1 MLFSASNKHCAAL
14 PLLEGYDEWS
24 HFATVQRVA
33 LRGEPLVSRFSQ
45 IPRDVTASLVFFFN
59 DTATTEIYTLS
70 LHDALPISSPWRPAP
85 SMSSI
90 GAISILRGSTGS
102 RSRRHSSSRARKK
115 TSYSNVAT
123 LIPWTRA
130 QECAPTRRSC

>member
-1 MLFSASNKHCAAL
+1 
-14 PLLEGYDEWS
+14 
-24 HFATVQRVA
+24 
-33 LRGEPLVSRFSQ
+33 
-45 IPRDVTASLVFFFN
+45 
-59 DTATTEIYTLS
+59 
-70 LHDALPISSPWRPAP
+70 
-85 SMSSI
+85 MSSI

-130 QECAPTRRSC
+130 QECSQVEKLTDEELAKEVETTDVFARLSPAHKKRVVQRSEEHTSELQSPCNLVCR